1 MGLIIRTKKQIAAD
15 AAAREAEARRTEA
28 RAFLASTDWMVVRL
42 AETGTPI
49 PADIASRRAQARK
62 DAS

>member
-1 MGLIIRTKKQIAAD
+1 MGLEVRTAKQIAAD
-15 AAAREAEARRTEA
+15 AKAREDEARRTEA

-49 PADIASRRAQARK
+49 PAEIAEKRAQARI
-62 DAS
+62 DAG